1 MVAMEMAFRA
11 AATAKPP
18 PCPSSNLQR
27 TPPLLKRTTN
37 GTPHHHHSRNHIKP
51 ISLSIPTTSTA
62 VSLFT
67 LFTSNDANAFSFSK
81 DQIMNSLTQVEGT
94 IDQAEEVGSGVF
106 DFTGR
111 VIRVVI
117 DGLKPTVDIAL
128 PILKSAGD
136 QALKIASP
144 VFSEASKKAQETF
157 QSSGF
162 DTEPVVSAAKTVAGA
177 AQQTGKVIQEV
188 KPIASSTVE
197 TLSSTDP
204 VVILGTAG
212 ALFVTYLLLP
222 PIWSG
227 ISYSLRGY
235 KGKLTPAQTLDLI
248 STKNYL
254 MVDVRSEKDKNK
266 SGTPRLP
273 SSAKNKMIT
282 VPLEELPS
290 KIKGIVRNSK
300 KVEAEIA
307 ALKISYLKRLNKGS
321 NIVIMDSYSDTAKI
335 VAKSLTSLGFKNCY
349 IMADGFSGSKGWA
362 QSRLGTDSPNL
373 SFAEVISP
381 SRVIPAVSRFGT
393 TGSRSNQKFL
403 SGSTE

>member
-18 PCPSSNLQR
+18 PSPSSNLQR
-27 TPPLLKRTTN
+27 TSSLYKHTTN
-37 GTPHHHHSRNHIKP
+37 GTPHQHHYLNKIKP
-51 ISLSIPTTSTA
+51 ISLSIPITSTA
-62 VSLFT
+62 ISFFT
-67 LFTSNDANAFSFSK
+67 LLTSNDAKAFSFAK
-81 DQIMNSLTQVEGT
+81 DQIMTSLTQVEGT
-94 IDQAEEVGSGVF
+94 IDQAEEVGSSVF
-106 DFTGR
+106 DLTQR
-111 VIRVVI
+111 VIKVVI
-117 DGLKPTVDIAL
+117 EGLKPTVDFAL
-128 PILKSAGD
+128 PILRSAGD

-144 VFSEASKKAQETF
+144 VISEASKKAQETL

-162 DTEPVVSAAKTVAGA
+162 DTEPVVTAAKTVVGA
-177 AQQTGKVIQEV
+177 AQQTSRVIEDA
-188 KPIASSTVE
+188 KPIASSTVD

-227 ISYSLRGY
+227 ISYNFRGY

-273 SSAKNKMIT
+273 SSAKNQMIT
-282 VPLEELPS
+282 IPLEELPS
-290 KIKGIVRNSK
+290 KIRGIVRNSK

-335 VAKSLTSLGFKNCY
+335 VAKALTNLGFKNCY

-373 SFAEVISP
+373 SVAEVLSP
-381 SRVIPAVSRFGT
+381 PRVIPARFGT
-393 TGSRSNQKFL
+393 TTSRLNQKFL
-403 SGSTE
+403 TE

>member
-11 AATAKPP
+11 AAMAKPP
-18 PCPSSNLQR
+18 PSNLQR
-27 TPPLLKRTTN
+27 TSSLLKHNATT
-37 GTPHHHHSRNHIKP
+37 GTPHHHHYRYHIKP
-51 ISLSIPTTSTA
+51 ISVSIPITSTA
-62 VSLFT
+62 ISLFT
-67 LFTSNDANAFSFSK
+67 LFTSNDAKAFSFSK
-81 DQIMNSLTQVEGT
+81 DQIMDSLTQVEGT
-94 IDQAEEVGSGVF
+94 IDQAEEVGSGVL
-106 DFTGR
+106 DFTQR

-117 DGLKPTVDIAL
+117 DGLKPAADIAL

-144 VFSEASKKAQETF
+144 VISEASKKAQETL

-162 DTEPVVSAAKTVAGA
+162 DTEPVVTAAKTVAGA
-177 AQQTGKVIQEV
+177 AQQTSKVIEEA

-282 VPLEELPS
+282 IPLEELPS
-290 KIKGIVRNSK
+290 KIRGIVRDSK

-335 VAKSLTSLGFKNCY
+335 VAKALTSLGFKNCY
-349 IMADGFSGSKGWA
+349 VMADGFSGSKGWA

-381 SRVIPAVSRFGT
+381 SRVIPSVSRFGT